1 MRKAIR
7 SAFSTRRSWIA
18 LGLSVLA
25 GAMAVAI
32 ACGGTETVIQ
42 TVVVEKS
49 VQETVIQTVVVEK
62 EVQVEGQTVVQ
73 TVVVEREVQVPGET
87 VVQTVVVEK
96 EVQVAGQT
104 IIQTVVVEKE
114 VQVAGETVVQTVV
127 VEKEVAVE
135 VEVEKEVV
143 KEVEKEVQVVV
154 TATPEP
160 AMMMEPKAF
169 QGNLRLGEILV
180 DPPVFLPSKQGTGN
194 MQLLIFWGFFEPL
207 MWAQHSAPPRLNL
220 DAATYN
226 EGIVESWEVA
236 DDTSAVTF
244 KVRDG
249 VKFHTD
255 WNGNDWGEVSAHD
268 VQWSFDDALRDG
280 SINQRAQGVQRFVT
294 GFEAVDDSTV
304 RMNIRDNMLDPR
316 WYHIISNTTLG
327 APVIVSKRLYD
338 EMGEDAANLT
348 PVGTGAFRIT
358 EWVTDSNVRAEP
370 VEGHYRQQPSVASY
384 EVILMPEPLA
394 RIAALQ
400 TGLIHVARVPL
411 KLIKNTVNNIDGARP
426 EVVGPP
432 INQVVM
438 FAGNYWA
445 ETDQNGENIYR
456 TREGFLPD
464 DEHPWIGDPDDA
476 ASMERA
482 NKVRRALRLG
492 IDRQTI
498 VDEIQSGVGRPLT
511 NAINAFPGDPH
522 WIDEFDVPYDPDQA
536 SALLGEAGFPNCFPF
551 KYHVAPGKEWDE
563 EVGGAV
569 AQFWRGL
576 GCEVSVDATD
586 YGAARPRLVN
596 RQKQIPW
603 MIQAGTN
610 AVPDAFFSGA
620 YRPSSGFNYGIEL
633 PNDITAISARNLDL
647 AATTYEERVQN
658 TIEWWSYINNWNLVA
673 SVSTLPTSVVL
684 RPEIIEYSPYMNT
697 GPEFVAPE
705 TVVMSG
711 P

>member
-104 IIQTVVVEKE
+104 VIQTVVVEKE

-127 VEKEVAVE
+127 VEKEVA

-207 MWAQHSAPPRLNL
+207 MWAQHSAPPKLNL

-268 VQWSFDDALRDG
+268 VQWSFDDALREG

-411 KLIKNTVNNIDGARP
+411 KLIKNTVNNIEGARP
-426 EVVGPP
+426 QVVGPP

-464 DEHPWIGDPDDA
+464 DDHPWIGDPDDA

>member
-1 MRKAIR
+1 MRNAIRRSAVTARKA
-7 SAFSTRRSWIA
+7 WIA
-18 LGLSVLA
+18 IGLSIFAV
-25 GAMAVAI
+25 AMAAII

-49 VQETVIQTVVVEK
+49 VQGYSDREREVQVEGQTVIQTVVVEK
-62 EVQVEGQTVVQ
+62 EVQVEVSRG
-73 TVVVEREVQVPGET
+73 
-87 VVQTVVVEK
+87 
-96 EVQVAGQT
+96 
-104 IIQTVVVEKE
+104 EKE
-114 VQVAGETVVQTVV
+114 VQVAGETVVQTVL
-127 VEKEVAVE
+127 VEKEVA

-154 TATPEP
+154 TATPAP
-160 AMMMEPKAF
+160 AVVAPPPAF

-207 MWAQHSAPPRLNL
+207 MWAQHSAPPKLNL
-220 DAATYN
+220 DASTYT

-236 DDTSAVTF
+236 DDTSSVTF

-268 VQWSFDDALRDG
+268 VQWSFDDALREG

-294 GFEAVDDSTV
+294 GFEAIDDSTV
-304 RMNIRDNMLDPR
+304 RMNIRDNKLDPR

-327 APVIVSKRLYD
+327 APVIVPKRLYD
-338 EMGEDAANLT
+338 EMGEEAANLT
-348 PVGTGAFRIT
+348 PVGTGTFRIT

-411 KLIKNTVNNIDGARP
+411 KLIKNTTKNIEGARP
-426 EVVGPP
+426 QVVGPP

-445 ETDQNGENIYR
+445 QTDQNGENIYR

-464 DEHPWIGDPDDA
+464 SDHPWIGDPDDP
-476 ASMERA
+476 ASMENA

-536 SALLGEAGFPNCFPF
+536 KALLAEAGLSRLLP
-551 KYHVAPGKEWDE
+551 VQ
-563 EVGGAV
+563 V
-569 AQFWRGL
+569 
-576 GCEVSVDATD
+576 
-586 YGAARPRLVN
+586 PR
-596 RQKQIPW
+596 
-603 MIQAGTN
+603 
-610 AVPDAFFSGA
+610 
-620 YRPSSGFNYGIEL
+620 
-633 PNDITAISARNLDL
+633 
-647 AATTYEERVQN
+647 
-658 TIEWWSYINNWNLVA
+658 
-673 SVSTLPTSVVL
+673 ST
-684 RPEIIEYSPYMNT
+684 
-697 GPEFVAPE
+697 G
-705 TVVMSG
+705 
-711 P
+711 

>member
-1 MRKAIR
+1 MLKMLRKAI
-7 SAFSTRRSWIA
+7 SARRSWVA
-18 LGLSVLA
+18 LGLSVVA
-25 GAMAVAI
+25 GTMVAAI
-32 ACGGTETVIQ
+32 ACGETETVIQ

-62 EVQVEGQTVVQ
+62 EVQVEGQTVIQ

-96 EVQVAGQT
+96 EVA
-104 IIQTVVVEKE
+104 VEKE
-114 VQVAGETVVQTVV
+114 V
-127 VEKEVAVE
+127 EVI
-135 VEVEKEVV
+135 

-169 QGNLRLGEILV
+169 NGNLRLGEILV

-207 MWAQHSAPPRLNL
+207 MWAQHSAPPKLNL

-294 GFEAVDDSTV
+294 GFEAIDDSTV

-327 APVIVSKRLYD
+327 SPVIVSKRLYD

-348 PVGTGAFRIT
+348 PVGTGTFRIT

-411 KLIKNTVNNIDGARP
+411 KLIKNTTNNIEGARP
-426 EVVGPP
+426 QVVGPP
-432 INQVVM
+432 INQVIM

-445 ETDQNGENIYR
+445 QTDQNGENIYR
-456 TREGFLPD
+456 TRDGFLPD
-464 DEHPWIGDPDDA
+464 DEHPWIGDPDDD

-482 NKVRRALRLG
+482 NKVRRAL
-492 IDRQTI
+492 
-498 VDEIQSGVGRPLT
+498 
-511 NAINAFPGDPH
+511 
-522 WIDEFDVPYDPDQA
+522 
-536 SALLGEAGFPNCFPF
+536 
-551 KYHVAPGKEWDE
+551 
-563 EVGGAV
+563 
-569 AQFWRGL
+569 
-576 GCEVSVDATD
+576 
-586 YGAARPRLVN
+586 
-596 RQKQIPW
+596 
-603 MIQAGTN
+603 
-610 AVPDAFFSGA
+610 
-620 YRPSSGFNYGIEL
+620 
-633 PNDITAISARNLDL
+633 
-647 AATTYEERVQN
+647 
-658 TIEWWSYINNWNLVA
+658 
-673 SVSTLPTSVVL
+673 
-684 RPEIIEYSPYMNT
+684 
-697 GPEFVAPE
+697 
-705 TVVMSG
+705 
-711 P
+711 

>member
-1 MRKAIR
+1 MRNAIHGAL
-7 SAFSTRRSWIA
+7 SARRSWIA
-18 LGLSVLA
+18 VGLTVLA
-25 GAMAVAI
+25 TAMAIAV
-32 ACGGTETVIQ
+32 ACGETETV
-42 TVVVEKS
+42 VE
-49 VQETVIQTVVVEK
+49 TVVVEK
-62 EVQVEGQTVVQ
+62 EV
-73 TVVVEREVQVPGET
+73 
-87 VVQTVVVEK
+87 
-96 EVQVAGQT
+96 
-104 IIQTVVVEKE
+104 I
-114 VQVAGETVVQTVV
+114 
-127 VEKEVAVE
+127 
-135 VEVEKEVV
+135 
-143 KEVEKEVQVVV
+143 KEVQVVV

-160 AMMMEPKAF
+160 AMMMEEPTFK
-169 QGNLRLGEILV
+169 GNLRLGEILV

-207 MWAQHSAPPRLNL
+207 MWAQHSAPPKLNL
-220 DAATYN
+220 DAPTYT
-226 EGIVESWEVA
+226 EGIAESWEVA
-236 DDTSAVTF
+236 ADTSAVTF
-244 KVRDG
+244 KIRDG
-249 VKFHTD
+249 VQFHTD

-268 VQWSFDDALRDG
+268 VQWSFDSALGEG

-294 GFEAVDDSTV
+294 GFEAVDDDTV

-327 APVIVSKRLYD
+327 APVIVPKRLYD

-348 PVGTGAFRIT
+348 PVGTGSFRIT

-370 VEGHYRQQPSVASY
+370 VEDHYRKQPSVASY

-411 KLIKNTVNNIDGARP
+411 KLISNTVKNIEGARP
-426 EVVGPP
+426 QVVGPP

-438 FAGNYWA
+438 FAGNFWA
-445 ETDQNGENIYR
+445 ETDQNGENVYR
-456 TREGFLPD
+456 TREGFKPD
-464 DEHPWIGDPDDA
+464 SEHPWIGDPDDA
-476 ASMERA
+476 ASMENA

-511 NAINAFPGDPH
+511 NAMNAFPGDPH

-536 SALLGEAGFPNCFPF
+536 KALLTEAGFPDCFPF
-551 KYHVAPGKEWDE
+551 KYHVAPGKEWDA

-569 AQFWRGL
+569 AQFWREL
-576 GCEVSVDATD
+576 GCEVTVDATD

-596 RQKQIPW
+596 RQKEIPW

-610 AVPDAFFSGA
+610 AAPDAFFGSV
-620 YRPSSGFNYGIEL
+620 YRPSGGFNYGIEL
-633 PNDITAISARNLDL
+633 PDDITAISVRNLDL
-647 AATTYEERVQN
+647 GATTFEERVAN
-658 TIEWWSYINNWNLVA
+658 TIEWWSYVNDWNLVA

-684 RPEIIEYSPYMNT
+684 RPEIIEYDPYMNT

-705 TVVMSG
+705 SVVMSG

>member
-1 MRKAIR
+1 MRNAIHGAL
-7 SAFSTRRSWIA
+7 SARRSWIA
-18 LGLSVLA
+18 VGLTVLA
-25 GAMAVAI
+25 AVMAVAV

-49 VQETVIQTVVVEK
+49 VPGETVIQTVVVEK
-62 EVQVEGQTVVQ
+62 EVQVEGQTV
-73 TVVVEREVQVPGET
+73 
-87 VVQTVVVEK
+87 
-96 EVQVAGQT
+96 
-104 IIQTVVVEKE
+104 IQTVVVEKE

-127 VEKEVAVE
+127 VEKEVQVAGQTVIQTVVVEKEVEIAGETVVQTVVVEKEVE
-135 VEVEKEVV
+135 VEVEKEVI

-169 QGNLRLGEILV
+169 NGNLRLGEILV

-207 MWAQHSAPPRLNL
+207 MWAQHSAPPKLNL
-220 DAATYN
+220 DASTYT
-226 EGIVESWEVA
+226 EGVVESWEVA

-268 VQWSFDDALRDG
+268 VQWSFDDALREG

-294 GFEAVDDSTV
+294 GFEAIDDRTV

-338 EMGEDAANLT
+338 EMGEEAANLT
-348 PVGTGAFRIT
+348 PVGTGTFRIT

-411 KLIKNTVNNIDGARP
+411 KLIKNTTNNIEGARP
-426 EVVGPP
+426 QVVGPP

-445 ETDQNGENIYR
+445 QTDQNGENIYR

-511 NAINAFPGDPH
+511 NAINSFPGDPH
-522 WIDEFDVPYDPDQA
+522 WIDAFDVPYDPDQA

-551 KYHVAPGKEWDE
+551 KYHVAPGKEWDA

-569 AQFWRGL
+569 AQFWREL
-576 GCEVSVDATD
+576 GCEVTVDATD

-633 PNDITAISARNLDL
+633 PNEITAISERNLDL

-658 TIEWWSYINNWNLVA
+658 TIEWWSYVNNWNLVA

-684 RPEIIEYSPYMNT
+684 RPEIIEYNPYMNT

>member
-1 MRKAIR
+1 MRNKTYTVLLA
-7 SAFSTRRSWIA
+7 RRTWIA
-18 LGLSVLA
+18 LGLLVLA
-25 GAMAVAI
+25 GAMAILI
-32 ACGGTETVIQ
+32 ACGGTETIVQ

-49 VQETVIQTVVVEK
+49 VQETVIQTVVIEK

-73 TVVVEREVQVPGET
+73 TVVVEKEVAVPGET
-87 VVQTVVVEK
+87 VVQTVVVER

-104 IIQTVVVEKE
+104 VVQTVVVERE
-114 VQVAGETVVQTVV
+114 VQVAGQTVVQTVV

-135 VEVEKEVV
+135 KEVIKEV
-143 KEVEKEVQVVV
+143 EVEKEVQVVV

-169 QGNLRLGEILV
+169 NGNLRLGEILV

-207 MWAQHSAPPRLNL
+207 MWAQHSAPPKLNL
-220 DAATYN
+220 DAPTYT
-226 EGIVESWEVA
+226 EGIAESWEVA
-236 DDTSAVTF
+236 ADTSAVTF
-244 KVRDG
+244 KIREG
-249 VKFHTD
+249 VQFHTD

-268 VQWSFDDALRDG
+268 VQWSFDSALGEG

-294 GFEAVDDSTV
+294 GFEAVDDDTV

-327 APVIVSKRLYD
+327 APVIVPKRLYD

-348 PVGTGAFRIT
+348 PVGTGSFRIT

-370 VEGHYRQQPSVASY
+370 VEDHYRKQPSVASY

-411 KLIKNTVNNIDGARP
+411 KLISNTVKNIDGARP
-426 EVVGPP
+426 QVVGPP

-438 FAGNYWA
+438 FAGNFWA
-445 ETDQNGENIYR
+445 ETDQNGENVYR
-456 TREGFLPD
+456 TREGFKPD
-464 DEHPWIGDPDDA
+464 SEHPWIGDPDDA
-476 ASMERA
+476 ASMENA

-511 NAINAFPGDPH
+511 NAMNAFPGDPH

-536 SALLGEAGFPNCFPF
+536 KALLAEAGYPDCFPF
-551 KYHVAPGKEWDE
+551 KYHVAPGKEWDA

-569 AQFWRGL
+569 AQFWREL
-576 GCEVSVDATD
+576 GCEVTVDATD

-596 RQKQIPW
+596 RQKEIPW

-610 AVPDAFFSGA
+610 AAPDAFFGSV
-620 YRPSSGFNYGIEL
+620 YRPSGGFNYGIEL
-633 PNDITAISARNLDL
+633 PDDITAISVRNLDL
-647 AATTYEERVQN
+647 GATTFEERVAN
-658 TIEWWSYINNWNLVA
+658 TIEWWSYVNNWNLVA

-684 RPEIIEYSPYMNT
+684 RPEIVEYSPYMNT

-705 TVVMSG
+705 SVVMSG

>member
-1 MRKAIR
+1 MRNAIHGAL
-7 SAFSTRRSWIA
+7 SARRSWIA
-18 LGLSVLA
+18 VGLTVLA
-25 GAMAVAI
+25 TVMAVAV

-49 VQETVIQTVVVEK
+49 VPGETVIQTVVVEK
-62 EVQVEGQTVVQ
+62 EVQVEGQTV
-73 TVVVEREVQVPGET
+73 
-87 VVQTVVVEK
+87 
-96 EVQVAGQT
+96 
-104 IIQTVVVEKE
+104 IQTVVVEKE

-127 VEKEVAVE
+127 VEKEVQVAGQTVIQTVVVEKEVEVAGETVVQTVVVEKEVE
-135 VEVEKEVV
+135 VEVEKEVI

-169 QGNLRLGEILV
+169 NGNLRLGEILV

-207 MWAQHSAPPRLNL
+207 MWAQHSAPPKLNL
-220 DAATYN
+220 DASTYT
-226 EGIVESWEVA
+226 EGVVESWEVA

-268 VQWSFDDALRDG
+268 VQWSFDDALREG

-294 GFEAVDDSTV
+294 GFEAIDDRTV

-338 EMGEDAANLT
+338 EMGEEAANLT
-348 PVGTGAFRIT
+348 PVGTGTFRIT

-411 KLIKNTVNNIDGARP
+411 KLIKNTTNNIEGARP
-426 EVVGPP
+426 QVVGPP

-445 ETDQNGENIYR
+445 QTDQNGENIYR

-511 NAINAFPGDPH
+511 NAINSFPGDPH
-522 WIDEFDVPYDPDQA
+522 WIDAFDVPYDPDQA

-551 KYHVAPGKEWDE
+551 KYHVAPGKEWDA

-569 AQFWRGL
+569 AQFWREL
-576 GCEVSVDATD
+576 GCEVTVDATD

-633 PNDITAISARNLDL
+633 PNEITAISERNLDL

-658 TIEWWSYINNWNLVA
+658 TIEWWSYVNNWNLVA

-684 RPEIIEYSPYMNT
+684 RPEIIEYNPYMNT

>member
-1 MRKAIR
+1 MRNAIH
-7 SAFSTRRSWIA
+7 SAFSARKSWIA
-18 LGLSVLA
+18 IGLSVL
-25 GAMAVAI
+25 VAATALVV
-32 ACGGTETVIQ
+32 ACGGT
-42 TVVVEKS
+42 
-49 VQETVIQTVVVEK
+49 
-62 EVQVEGQTVVQ
+62 
-73 TVVVEREVQVPGET
+73 ET

-96 EVQVAGQT
+96 EV
-104 IIQTVVVEKE
+104 IR
-114 VQVAGETVVQTVV
+114 
-127 VEKEVAVE
+127 
-135 VEVEKEVV
+135 EVEKEVIKEV
-143 KEVEKEVQVVV
+143 QVEVEKEVQVVV

-160 AMMMEPKAF
+160 AMMEEEPTF
-169 QGNLRLGEILV
+169 HGNLRLGEILV

-207 MWAQHSAPPRLNL
+207 MWAQHSTPPKLNL
-220 DAATYN
+220 DAPTYT
-226 EGIVESWEVA
+226 EGIAESWEVA
-236 DDTSAVTF
+236 ADTSAVTF
-244 KVRDG
+244 KIRDG
-249 VKFHTD
+249 IKFHTD

-268 VQWSFDDALRDG
+268 VQWSFDDALREG

-294 GFEAVDDSTV
+294 SFEAVDDDTV

-327 APVIVSKRLYD
+327 APVIVPKRLYD

-348 PVGTGAFRIT
+348 PVGTGSFRIT

-411 KLIKNTVNNIDGARP
+411 KLISNTVKNIDGARP
-426 EVVGPP
+426 QVVGPP

-438 FAGNYWA
+438 FAGNYWSD
-445 ETDQNGENIYR
+445 TDQNGEDIYR
-456 TREGFLPD
+456 KREGFKPD
-464 DEHPWIGDPDDA
+464 SDHPWIGDPDDA

-498 VDEIQSGVGRPLT
+498 VDEIQSGVGSPLT

-522 WIDEFDVPYDPDQA
+522 WVDEFDVPYDPDQA
-536 SALLGEAGFPNCFPF
+536 KALLAEAGYPDCFPF
-551 KYHVAPGKEWDE
+551 KYHVAPGKEWDA

-569 AQFWRGL
+569 AQFWREL
-576 GCEVSVDATD
+576 GCEVTVDATD

-596 RQKQIPW
+596 RQKEIPW
-603 MIQAGTN
+603 MIQSGTN
-610 AVPDAFFSGA
+610 AAPDAFFSSV
-620 YRPSSGFNYGIEL
+620 YRPSGGFNYGIEL
-633 PNDITAISARNLDL
+633 PNEITAISERNLDL
-647 AATTYEERVQN
+647 AATTFEERVQN
-658 TIEWWSYINNWNLVA
+658 TVEWWTYVNNWNLVA

-705 TVVMSG
+705 SVVMSG
-711 P
+711 E

>member
-1 MRKAIR
+1 MRKAIHGAY
-7 SAFSTRRSWIA
+7 SARRSWIA
-18 LGLSVLA
+18 IGLSVL
-25 GAMAVAI
+25 VAATALVV
-32 ACGGTETVIQ
+32 ACGGTETVVQTVVVEKSVPGETVIQ
-42 TVVVEKS
+42 TVVVEKA
-49 VQETVIQTVVVEK
+49 V
-62 EVQVEGQTVVQ
+62 EVQGQTVVQ
-73 TVVVEREVQVPGET
+73 TVVVEKQVA
-87 VVQTVVVEK
+87 VEK
-96 EVQVAGQT
+96 EV
-104 IIQTVVVEKE
+104 IRE
-114 VQVAGETVVQTVV
+114 
-127 VEKEVAVE
+127 VE
-135 VEVEKEVV
+135 VEVEKEVIKEV
-143 KEVEKEVQVVV
+143 QVEVEKEVIKEVQVEVEKEVQVVV

-160 AMMMEPKAF
+160 AMMEEKPTF
-169 QGNLRLGEILV
+169 HGNLRLGEILV

-207 MWAQHSAPPRLNL
+207 MWAQHSAPPKLNL
-220 DAATYN
+220 DAPTYT
-226 EGIVESWEVA
+226 EGIAESWEVA
-236 DDTSAVTF
+236 ADTSAVTF
-244 KVRDG
+244 KIRDG

-268 VQWSFDDALRDG
+268 VQWSFDDALREG

-294 GFEAVDDSTV
+294 SFEAVDDDTV

-327 APVIVSKRLYD
+327 APVIVPKRLYD

-348 PVGTGAFRIT
+348 PVGTGSFRIT

-411 KLIKNTVNNIDGARP
+411 KLISNTVKNIDGARP
-426 EVVGPP
+426 QVVGPP

-438 FAGNYWA
+438 FAGNYWSA
-445 ETDQNGENIYR
+445 IDQNGEDIYR
-456 TREGFLPD
+456 KREGFKPD
-464 DEHPWIGDPDDA
+464 SEHPWIGDPDDP

-498 VDEIQSGVGRPLT
+498 VDEIQSGVGNPLT

-522 WIDEFDVPYDPDQA
+522 WVDEFDVPYDPDQA
-536 SALLGEAGFPNCFPF
+536 KALLAEAGYPDCFPF
-551 KYHVAPGKEWDE
+551 KYHVAPGKEWDA

-569 AQFWRGL
+569 AQFWREL
-576 GCEVSVDATD
+576 GCEVTVDATD

-596 RQKQIPW
+596 RQKEIPW
-603 MIQAGTN
+603 MIQSGTN
-610 AVPDAFFSGA
+610 AAPDAFFSSV
-620 YRPSSGFNYGIEL
+620 YRPSGGFNYGIEL
-633 PNDITAISARNLDL
+633 PNEITAISERNLDL
-647 AATTYEERVQN
+647 AATTFEERVQN
-658 TIEWWSYINNWNLVA
+658 TVEWWTYVNNWNLVA

-705 TVVMSG
+705 SVVMSG
-711 P
+711 E

>member
-1 MRKAIR
+1 MRNAIHGAL
-7 SAFSTRRSWIA
+7 SARRSWVA
-18 LGLSVLA
+18 VGLTVLA
-25 GAMAVAI
+25 TVMAVAV
-32 ACGGTETVIQ
+32 ACGETETVVQ

-49 VQETVIQTVVVEK
+49 VKETVIQTVVVEK
-62 EVQVEGQTVVQ
+62 EVIVEGQTVVQ
-73 TVVVEREVQVPGET
+73 TVVVEKEVELPGQT
-87 VVQTVVVEK
+87 IVQTVVVEK

-104 IIQTVVVEKE
+104 VIQTVVVEKE

-127 VEKEVAVE
+127 VEKEVE
-135 VEVEKEVV
+135 VEVEKEVEV
-143 KEVEKEVQVVV
+143 IKEVEKEVQVVV

-160 AMMMEPKAF
+160 AMMMEEPTF
-169 QGNLRLGEILV
+169 HGNLRLGEILV
-180 DPPVFLPSKQGTGN
+180 DPPSFLPSKQGTGN
-194 MQLLIFWGFFEPL
+194 MQLLIFWGFFETL
-207 MWAQHSAPPRLNL
+207 MWAQHSAPPNLNL
-220 DAATYN
+220 DAPTYT
-226 EGIVESWEVA
+226 EGIAESWEVA

-244 KVRDG
+244 KIRDG

-268 VQWSFDDALRDG
+268 VQWSFDDALREG
-280 SINQRAQGVQRFVT
+280 SINQRAQGVQRFVS
-294 GFEAVDDSTV
+294 GFQAVDDSTV
-304 RMNIRDNMLDPR
+304 IMNIKDNSLDPQ
-316 WYHIISNTTLG
+316 WYHLISNTTLG
-327 APVIVSKRLYD
+327 GPVIVPKRLYD
-338 EMGEDAANLT
+338 EMGEDAAKLT
-348 PVGTGAFRIT
+348 PVGTGTFRIT

-384 EVILMPEPLA
+384 EIILMPEPLA

-411 KLIKNTVNNIDGARP
+411 KLIKNTTNNIEGARAQP
-426 EVVGPP
+426 VGPQ

-445 ETDQNGENIYR
+445 QTDQNGENIYR

-464 DEHPWIGDPDDA
+464 EDHPWIGDPDDP
-476 ASMERA
+476 ASMEKA

-511 NAINAFPGDPH
+511 NAMNAFPGDPH
-522 WIDEFDVPYDPDQA
+522 WRDEFDVPYDPDQA
-536 SALLGEAGFPNCFPF
+536 KALLAEAGYPDCFAF
-551 KYHVAPGKEWDE
+551 TYHVAPGKEWDV

-569 AQFWRGL
+569 AQFWREL
-576 GCEVSVDATD
+576 GCDVTVDATD

-610 AVPDAFFSGA
+610 NPPDSFFGSV
-620 YRPSSGFNYGIEL
+620 YRPSGGFNYGIEL
-633 PNDITAISARNLDL
+633 PDEITAISVRNLDL
-647 AATTYEERVQN
+647 GSTTFEERVQN
-658 TIEWWSYINNWNLVA
+658 SVEWWSYVNEWNLVA

-684 RPEIIEYSPYMNT
+684 RPEITSYDPYMND

-705 TVVMSG
+705 TVVMG
-711 P
+711 GE

>member
-1 MRKAIR
+1 MRNALRKMSSARKA
-7 SAFSTRRSWIA
+7 WIA
-18 LGLSVLA
+18 LGLSALTA
-25 GAMAVAI
+25 AIAVAT
-32 ACGGTETVIQ
+32 ACGSTETVIQ

-62 EVQVEGQTVVQ
+62 EVQVA
-73 TVVVEREVQVPGET
+73 GET
-87 VVQTVVVEK
+87 VV
-96 EVQVAGQT
+96 
-104 IIQTVVVEKE
+104 QTVVVEKE

-127 VEKEVAVE
+127 VEKEVQVAGETVVQTVVVE
-135 VEVEKEVV
+135 KEVEKEVI

-154 TATPEP
+154 TATPAP
-160 AMMMEPKAF
+160 AVVAPPPTF

-207 MWAQHSAPPRLNL
+207 MWAQHSAPPKLNL
-220 DAATYN
+220 DAPTYT
-226 EGIVESWEVA
+226 EGIAESWEVA

-244 KVRDG
+244 KIRDG

-268 VQWSFDDALRDG
+268 VQWSYDDALREG

-294 GFEAVDDSTV
+294 GFEAIDDNTV

-327 APVIVSKRLYD
+327 SPVIVPKRLYD
-338 EMGEDAANLT
+338 EMGEEAANLT
-348 PVGTGAFRIT
+348 PVGTGTFRIT

-370 VEGHYRQQPSVASY
+370 VAGHYRQQPSVASY

-411 KLIKNTVNNIDGARP
+411 KLIKNTTKNIEGARP
-426 EVVGPP
+426 QVVGPP

-445 ETDQNGENIYR
+445 QTDQNGENIYR

-464 DEHPWIGDPDDA
+464 SDHPWIGDPDDA

-536 SALLGEAGFPNCFPF
+536 KALLAEAGYPDCFPF
-551 KYHVAPGKEWDE
+551 KYHVAPGKEWDS

-569 AQFWRGL
+569 AQFWREL
-576 GCEVSVDATD
+576 GCEVTVDATD

-610 AVPDAFFSGA
+610 AAPDAFFGSV
-620 YRPSSGFNYGIEL
+620 YRPSGGFNYGIEL
-633 PNDITAISARNLDL
+633 PDDITAISVRNLDL
-647 AATTYEERVQN
+647 GATTFEERVAN
-658 TIEWWSYINNWNLVA
+658 TVEWWSYVNEWNLVA
-673 SVSTLPTSVVL
+673 SVSTLPTSVVI
-684 RPEIIEYSPYMNT
+684 RPEIVEYNPYMNT

-711 P
+711 E

>member
-1 MRKAIR
+1 MRSAIR
-7 SAFSTRRSWIA
+7 DSLSTRRLWIS
-18 LGLSVLA
+18 LGLTVLA
-25 GAMAVAI
+25 GAMGTLL
-32 ACGGTETVIQ
+32 ACGGTETVVQ

-62 EVQVEGQTVVQ
+62 EVIVEGQ
-73 TVVVEREVQVPGET
+73 T

-104 IIQTVVVEKE
+104 VVQTVVVEKE

-127 VEKEVAVE
+127 VEKQ
-135 VEVEKEVV
+135 VEVEKEVI

-154 TATPEP
+154 TATPEA
-160 AMMMEPKAF
+160 AMMMEEPAF
-169 QGNLRLGEILV
+169 KGNLRLGEILV

-220 DAATYN
+220 DAPTYT
-226 EGIVESWEVA
+226 EGIAESWEVA

-244 KVRDG
+244 KIRDG
-249 VKFHTD
+249 VQFHTD

-268 VQWSFDDALRDG
+268 VQWSFDSALGEG

-294 GFEAVDDSTV
+294 GFEAIDDDTV
-304 RMNIRDNMLDPR
+304 RMNIRDNSLDPR

-327 APVIVSKRLYD
+327 APVIVPKRLYD
-338 EMGEDAANLT
+338 EMGEEAANLT
-348 PVGTGAFRIT
+348 PVGTGSFRIT

-426 EVVGPP
+426 QVVGPP

-438 FAGNYWA
+438 MAGNYWA
-445 ETDQNGENIYR
+445 QTDQNGENIYR

-464 DEHPWIGDPDDA
+464 EDHPWIGDPDDP

-498 VDEIQSGVGRPLT
+498 VDEIQSGVGSPLT

-536 SALLGEAGFPNCFPF
+536 KALLAEAGYPDCFEF
-551 KYHVAPGKEWDE
+551 KYHVAPGKEWDA

-569 AQFWRGL
+569 AQFWREL
-576 GCEVSVDATD
+576 GCEVTVDATD

-610 AVPDAFFSGA
+610 APPDAFFGSV
-620 YRPSSGFNYGIEL
+620 YRPSGGFNYGIEL
-633 PNDITAISARNLDL
+633 PDDITAISVRNLDL
-647 AATTYEERVQN
+647 ASTTFEERVAN
-658 TIEWWSYINNWNLVA
+658 TVEWWSYVNEWNLVA

-684 RPEIIEYSPYMNT
+684 RPEITSYDPYMNT

-705 TVVMSG
+705 SVVMSG
-711 P
+711 E

>member
-7 SAFSTRRSWIA
+7 SAFSARRSWIA
-18 LGLSVLA
+18 VGLTVLA
-25 GAMAVAI
+25 TVMAVAI
-32 ACGGTETVIQ
+32 ACGETETVVQ

-49 VQETVIQTVVVEK
+49 VPGETVIQTVVVEK
-62 EVQVEGQTVVQ
+62 EVQVEGQTV
-73 TVVVEREVQVPGET
+73 
-87 VVQTVVVEK
+87 
-96 EVQVAGQT
+96 
-104 IIQTVVVEKE
+104 IQTVVVEKE

-127 VEKEVAVE
+127 VEKEVQVAGQTVIQTVVVEKEVEVAGQTVVQTVVVEKEVE
-135 VEVEKEVV
+135 VEVQKEVI

-160 AMMMEPKAF
+160 AMMMEEPTFK
-169 QGNLRLGEILV
+169 GNLRLGEILV

-207 MWAQHSAPPRLNL
+207 MWAQHSAPPKLNL
-220 DAATYN
+220 DAPTYT
-226 EGIVESWEVA
+226 EGIAESWEVA

-244 KVRDG
+244 KIRDG

-268 VQWSFDDALRDG
+268 VQWSFDDALREG
-280 SINQRAQGVQRFVT
+280 SINQRAQGVQRFVS
-294 GFEAVDDSTV
+294 GFEAIDDNTV
-304 RMNIRDNMLDPR
+304 RMNIKDNSLDPR

-327 APVIVSKRLYD
+327 APVIVPKRLYD
-338 EMGEDAANLT
+338 EMGEEAANLT
-348 PVGTGAFRIT
+348 PVGTGTFRIT

-426 EVVGPP
+426 QVVGPP

-438 FAGNYWA
+438 MAGNYWA
-445 ETDQNGENIYR
+445 QTDQNGENIYR

-464 DEHPWIGDPDDA
+464 EDHPWIGDPDDP

-498 VDEIQSGVGRPLT
+498 VDEIQSGVGSPLT

-522 WIDEFDVPYDPDQA
+522 WRDEFDVPYDPDQA
-536 SALLGEAGFPNCFPF
+536 KALLAEAGYPDCFPF
-551 KYHVAPGKEWDE
+551 KYHVAPGKEWDA

-569 AQFWRGL
+569 AQFWREL
-576 GCEVSVDATD
+576 GCEVTVDATD

-610 AVPDAFFSGA
+610 APPDAFFGSV
-620 YRPSSGFNYGIEL
+620 YRPSGGFNYGIEL
-633 PNDITAISARNLDL
+633 PDDITAISVRNLDL
-647 AATTYEERVQN
+647 ASTTFEERVAN
-658 TIEWWSYINNWNLVA
+658 TVEWWSYVNEWNLVA

-684 RPEIIEYSPYMNT
+684 RPEITSYDPYMNT

-705 TVVMSG
+705 TVVMSDE
-711 P
+711 

>member
-1 MRKAIR
+1 MRNAIH
-7 SAFSTRRSWIA
+7 SAMAARRSWVA
-18 LGLSVLA
+18 LGLSILA
-25 GAMAVAI
+25 VVMTVAVA
-32 ACGGTETVIQ
+32 CGDT
-42 TVVVEKS
+42 
-49 VQETVIQTVVVEK
+49 
-62 EVQVEGQTVVQ
+62 
-73 TVVVEREVQVPGET
+73 ET

-96 EVQVAGQT
+96 SVPGET
-104 IIQTVVVEKE
+104 IIQTVVVER
-114 VQVAGETVVQTVV
+114 Q
-127 VEKEVAVE
+127 
-135 VEVEKEVV
+135 VEVEKEVI

-160 AMMMEPKAF
+160 AMMEDAPTF
-169 QGNLRLGEILV
+169 HGNLRLGEILV

-207 MWAQHSAPPRLNL
+207 MWAQHSAPPKLNL
-220 DAATYN
+220 DAPTYT
-226 EGIVESWEVA
+226 EGIAESWEVA
-236 DDTSAVTF
+236 ADTSAVTF
-244 KVRDG
+244 KIRDG

-268 VQWSFDDALRDG
+268 VQWSFDSALGEG

-294 GFEAVDDSTV
+294 GFEAVDDDTV

-327 APVIVSKRLYD
+327 APVIVPKRLYD

-348 PVGTGAFRIT
+348 PVGTGSFRIT

-370 VEGHYRQQPSVASY
+370 VEDHYRKQPSVASY

-411 KLIKNTVNNIDGARP
+411 KLISNTVKNIDGARP
-426 EVVGPP
+426 QVVGPP

-438 FAGNYWA
+438 FAGNFWA
-445 ETDQNGENIYR
+445 ETDQNGENVYR
-456 TREGFLPD
+456 TREGFKPD
-464 DEHPWIGDPDDA
+464 SEHPWIGDPDDA
-476 ASMERA
+476 ASMENA

-511 NAINAFPGDPH
+511 NAMNAFPGDPH

-536 SALLGEAGFPNCFPF
+536 KALLTEAGFPDCFPF
-551 KYHVAPGKEWDE
+551 KYHVAPGKEWDA

-569 AQFWRGL
+569 AQFWREL
-576 GCEVSVDATD
+576 GCEVTVDATD

-596 RQKQIPW
+596 RQKEIPW

-610 AVPDAFFSGA
+610 AAPDAFFGSV
-620 YRPSSGFNYGIEL
+620 YRPSGGFNYGIEL
-633 PNDITAISARNLDL
+633 PDDITAISVRNLDL
-647 AATTYEERVQN
+647 GATTFEERVAN
-658 TIEWWSYINNWNLVA
+658 TIEWWSYVNDWNLVA

-684 RPEIIEYSPYMNT
+684 RPEIIEYDPYMNT

-705 TVVMSG
+705 SVVMSG

>member
-1 MRKAIR
+1 MRNAIHG
-7 SAFSTRRSWIA
+7 AFSARRSWLA
-18 LGLSVLA
+18 VGLTVLA
-25 GAMAVAI
+25 TAMAIAI
-32 ACGGTETVIQ
+32 ACGETETVVQTVVVEKSVPGETVIQ
-42 TVVVEKS
+42 TVVVEKA
-49 VQETVIQTVVVEK
+49 VEVK
-62 EVQVEGQTVVQ
+62 
-73 TVVVEREVQVPGET
+73 
-87 VVQTVVVEK
+87 
-96 EVQVAGQT
+96 
-104 IIQTVVVEKE
+104 
-114 VQVAGETVVQTVV
+114 GETVVQTVV

-135 VEVEKEVV
+135 KEVV
-143 KEVEKEVQVVV
+143 REVEVEKEVQVIV

-160 AMMMEPKAF
+160 AMMMEEPAF
-169 QGNLRLGEILV
+169 HGNLRLGEILV

-207 MWAQHSAPPRLNL
+207 MWAQHSAPPKLNL
-220 DAATYN
+220 DAPTYT
-226 EGIVESWEVA
+226 EGIAESWEVA

-244 KVRDG
+244 KIRDG
-249 VKFHTD
+249 VQFHTD

-268 VQWSFDDALRDG
+268 VQWSFDDALREG
-280 SINQRAQGVQRFVT
+280 SINQRAQGVQRFVS

-304 RMNIRDNMLDPR
+304 RMNIKDNSLDPR

-327 APVIVSKRLYD
+327 APVIVPKRLYD
-338 EMGEDAANLT
+338 EMGEEAANLT
-348 PVGTGAFRIT
+348 PVGTGTFRIT

-411 KLIKNTVNNIDGARP
+411 KLIKNTVNNIEGARP
-426 EVVGPP
+426 QVVGPP

-438 FAGNYWA
+438 FAGNFWA

-464 DEHPWIGDPDDA
+464 DDHPWIGDPDDP

-498 VDEIQSGVGRPLT
+498 VDEIQSGVGSPLT

-522 WIDEFDVPYDPDQA
+522 WRDEFDVPYDSDQA
-536 SALLGEAGFPNCFPF
+536 KALLAEAGYPDCFPF
-551 KYHVAPGKEWDE
+551 KYHVAPGKEWDA

-569 AQFWRGL
+569 AQFWREL
-576 GCEVSVDATD
+576 GCEVTVDATD

-610 AVPDAFFSGA
+610 APPDAFFGSV
-620 YRPSSGFNYGIEL
+620 YRPSGGFNYGIEL
-633 PNDITAISARNLDL
+633 PDDITAISVRNLDL
-647 AATTYEERVQN
+647 ASTTFEERVAN
-658 TIEWWSYINNWNLVA
+658 TVEWWSYVNEWNLVA

-684 RPEIIEYSPYMNT
+684 RPEITSYDPYMNT

-711 P
+711 E

>member
-1 MRKAIR
+1 
-7 SAFSTRRSWIA
+7 
-18 LGLSVLA
+18 
-25 GAMAVAI
+25 MAVAI

-62 EVQVEGQTVVQ
+62 EVQVEGQTVIQ
-73 TVVVEREVQVPGET
+73 TVVVEREVEVPGQT

-96 EVQVAGQT
+96 EVQV
-104 IIQTVVVEKE
+104 
-114 VQVAGETVVQTVV
+114 
-127 VEKEVAVE
+127 
-135 VEVEKEVV
+135 
-143 KEVEKEVQVVV
+143 VV
-154 TATPEP
+154 TATPEA
-160 AMMMEPKAF
+160 AMMMEPKEF
-169 QGNLRLGEILV
+169 NGNLRLGEILV

-207 MWAQHSAPPRLNL
+207 MWAQHSAPPKLNL
-220 DAATYN
+220 DASTYN
-226 EGIVESWEVA
+226 EGVVESWEVA

-249 VKFHTD
+249 VAFHTD

-268 VQWSFDDALRDG
+268 VQWSFDDALREG

-294 GFEAVDDSTV
+294 GFEAIDDSTV
-304 RMNIRDNMLDPR
+304 RMNIRDSMLDPR

-348 PVGTGAFRIT
+348 PVGTGTFRIT

-411 KLIKNTVNNIDGARP
+411 KLIKNTTNNIEGARP
-426 EVVGPP
+426 QVVGPP

-464 DEHPWIGDPDDA
+464 DEHPWIGDPDDD

-522 WIDEFDVPYDPDQA
+522 WIDEFDVPYDSDQA

-551 KYHVAPGKEWDE
+551 KYHIAPGKEWDT

-569 AQFWRGL
+569 AQFWREL
-576 GCEVSVDATD
+576 GCEVTVDATD

-633 PNDITAISARNLDL
+633 PNEITAISARNLDL
-647 AATTYEERVQN
+647 AATTYEERVMN
-658 TIEWWSYINNWNLVA
+658 TVEWWSYLNNWNLVA
-673 SVSTLPTSVVL
+673 SVSTLPTSVVI

>member
-7 SAFSTRRSWIA
+7 SAFSTRRSWIV

-104 IIQTVVVEKE
+104 VIQTVVVEKE

-127 VEKEVAVE
+127 VEKEVA

-207 MWAQHSAPPRLNL
+207 MWAQHSAPPKLNL

>member
-1 MRKAIR
+1 MLKAMRKAI
-7 SAFSTRRSWIA
+7 SARRSWVAI
-18 LGLSVLA
+18 GLSVIA

-32 ACGGTETVIQ
+32 ACGETETVIQ

-62 EVQVEGQTVVQ
+62 EVQVEGQTVIQ
-73 TVVVEREVQVPGET
+73 TVVVEKEVQVPGET

-104 IIQTVVVEKE
+104 VIQTVVVEKE

-127 VEKEVAVE
+127 VEKEVA

-207 MWAQHSAPPRLNL
+207 MWAQHSAPPKLNL

-268 VQWSFDDALRDG
+268 VQWSFDDALREG

-426 EVVGPP
+426 QVVGPP

-464 DEHPWIGDPDDA
+464 DEHPWIGDPDNA

-647 AATTYEERVQN
+647 AATTYEERIQN

-711 P
+711 Q

>member
-1 MRKAIR
+1 MRNAIH
-7 SAFSTRRSWIA
+7 SALSARRSWIA
-18 LGLSVLA
+18 VGLTVLA
-25 GAMAVAI
+25 TAMAVAV
-32 ACGGTETVIQ
+32 ACGETETVVQTVVVEKSVPGETVIQ
-42 TVVVEKS
+42 TVVVEKA
-49 VQETVIQTVVVEK
+49 VEVK
-62 EVQVEGQTVVQ
+62 
-73 TVVVEREVQVPGET
+73 
-87 VVQTVVVEK
+87 
-96 EVQVAGQT
+96 
-104 IIQTVVVEKE
+104 
-114 VQVAGETVVQTVV
+114 GETVVQTVV

-135 VEVEKEVV
+135 KEVV
-143 KEVEKEVQVVV
+143 REVEVEVEKEVQVVV

-160 AMMMEPKAF
+160 AMMMEEPTFK
-169 QGNLRLGEILV
+169 GNLRLGEILV

-207 MWAQHSAPPRLNL
+207 MWAQHSAPPKLNL
-220 DAATYN
+220 DAPTYT
-226 EGIVESWEVA
+226 EGIAESWEVA
-236 DDTSAVTF
+236 SDTSAVTF
-244 KVRDG
+244 KIRDG

-268 VQWSFDDALRDG
+268 VQWSFDSALGEG
-280 SINQRAQGVQRFVT
+280 SINQRAQGVQRFVS

-304 RMNIRDNMLDPR
+304 RMNIKDNSLDPR

-327 APVIVSKRLYD
+327 APVIVPKRLYD

-348 PVGTGAFRIT
+348 PVGTGSFRIT

-426 EVVGPP
+426 QVVGPP

-438 FAGNYWA
+438 MAGNYWA
-445 ETDQNGENIYR
+445 QTDQNGENIYR

-464 DEHPWIGDPDDA
+464 EDHPWIGDPDDP

-498 VDEIQSGVGRPLT
+498 VDEIQSGVGSPLT

-536 SALLGEAGFPNCFPF
+536 KALLAEAGYPDCFPF
-551 KYHVAPGKEWDE
+551 KYHVAPGKEWDA

-569 AQFWRGL
+569 AQFWREL
-576 GCEVSVDATD
+576 GCEVTVDATD

-610 AVPDAFFSGA
+610 APPDAFFGSV
-620 YRPSSGFNYGIEL
+620 YRPSGGFNYGIEL
-633 PNDITAISARNLDL
+633 PDDITAISVRNLDL
-647 AATTYEERVQN
+647 ASTTFEERVAN
-658 TIEWWSYINNWNLVA
+658 TVEWWSYVNEWNLVA

-684 RPEIIEYSPYMNT
+684 RPEITSYDPYMNT

-705 TVVMSG
+705 SVVMSG
-711 P
+711 E

>member
-1 MRKAIR
+1 
-7 SAFSTRRSWIA
+7 WD
-18 LGLSVLA
+18 
-25 GAMAVAI
+25 VA
-32 ACGGTETVIQ
+32 A
-42 TVVVEKS
+42 
-49 VQETVIQTVVVEK
+49 
-62 EVQVEGQTVVQ
+62 
-73 TVVVEREVQVPGET
+73 
-87 VVQTVVVEK
+87 
-96 EVQVAGQT
+96 
-104 IIQTVVVEKE
+104 
-114 VQVAGETVVQTVV
+114 
-127 VEKEVAVE
+127 
-135 VEVEKEVV
+135 
-143 KEVEKEVQVVV
+143 
-154 TATPEP
+154 
-160 AMMMEPKAF
+160 
-169 QGNLRLGEILV
+169 
-180 DPPVFLPSKQGTGN
+180 
-194 MQLLIFWGFFEPL
+194 
-207 MWAQHSAPPRLNL
+207 
-220 DAATYN
+220 
-226 EGIVESWEVA
+226 
-236 DDTSAVTF
+236 DTSAVPFT
-244 KVRDG
+244 VRDG
-249 VKFHTD
+249 DKFHTD

-268 VQWSFDDALRDG
+268 VQWSFDDALREG

-294 GFEAVDDSTV
+294 GFEAIDDRTV

-338 EMGEDAANLT
+338 EMGEEAANLT
-348 PVGTGAFRIT
+348 PVGTGTFRIT

-411 KLIKNTVNNIDGARP
+411 KLIKNTTNNIEGARP
-426 EVVGPP
+426 QVVGPP

-445 ETDQNGENIYR
+445 QTDQNGENIYR

-511 NAINAFPGDPH
+511 NAINSFPGDPH
-522 WIDEFDVPYDPDQA
+522 WIDAFDVPYDPDQA

-551 KYHVAPGKEWDE
+551 KYHVAPGKEWDA

-569 AQFWRGL
+569 AQFWREL
-576 GCEVSVDATD
+576 GCEVTVDATD

-633 PNDITAISARNLDL
+633 PNEITAISERNLDL
-647 AATTYEERVQN
+647 AATTYVEGVQN
-658 TIEWWSYINNWNLVA
+658 TIEWWSYVNNWNLVA

-684 RPEIIEYSPYMNT
+684 RPEIIEYNPYMNT